1 MPFLGLSLERQ
12 PPGPLEGQCL
22 GHQLQATCGE
32 LGDMA
37 EVAISGQS
45 TRSEKSGWN
54 IHLLEVTN
62 SKSST
67 VRYSDW
73 KVGKDCK

>member
-22 GHQLQATCGE
+22 GHQLQVTCGE

-37 EVAISGQS
+37 
-45 TRSEKSGWN
+45 
-54 IHLLEVTN
+54 
-62 SKSST
+62 
-67 VRYSDW
+67 
-73 KVGKDCK
+73 